1 MQISQRFHNDTYAP
15 GIATYGIQGKDG
27 EQGTPG
33 SSLFFSEYTLPGEFA
48 EFAQKITSR
57 LLPLKTK
64 DILLNRKFVNNDQ
77 FFDPEGKVFMLQ
89 DINELI
95 RVIKNGTSVTNEN
108 INKIITQIGTFENKN
123 ITDEKGNVTKEVL
136 FGNANGSL
144 RSNKL
149 TICDQNDNT
158 TGNGLLSIIQKDDT
172 GNKDVNYISM
182 KSMYSGEHDM
192 NLDIK
197 FSKKYNGFML
207 SSNYPIYLDANV
219 YTKYNNTN
227 TVKTNDYSPVYTVE
241 QTNNKNI
248 TDFIST
254 CKNVTCNIDASI
266 YNYTHNDSSVIYYG
280 VVYKISVPQNYKNQD
295 SLNSFNKILED
306 KANNTIL
313 HFQNKE
319 FQDFRLCYDKI
330 YDYNIVQNYDYVK
343 LNDIINKVKYTDLP
357 NVTVSLI
364 NGLESYVNIKDR
376 TISGLKKNN

>member
-33 SSLFFSEYTLPGEFA
+33 SSLFFSEYILPSQFT

-77 FFDPEGKVFMLQ
+77 FFDPEGKVFILQ

-108 INKIITQIGTFENKN
+108 IKSIITQIGTFENKN

-149 TICDQNDNT
+149 TICDKNDNT

-172 GNKDVNYISM
+172 GNNDVNYISM

-227 TVKTNDYSPVYTVE
+227 TVKTNDYSPVYTVQ

-254 CKNVTCNIDASI
+254 CKNVVCNIDASI
-266 YNYTHNDSSVIYYG
+266 YNYTHNDSSILYYG
-280 VVYKISVPQNYKNQD
+280 VVYKISVPQNYKNSD

-306 KANNTIL
+306 KSNNTIL

-319 FQDFRLCYDKI
+319 FQDFRVCYDKI

-343 LNDIINKVKYTDLP
+343 LNDLINKVKYTDLP

-364 NGLESYVNIKDR
+364 NGLESYVNIKER